1 MNQLVAL
8 VLVPMVLYVLP
19 MLIVFSYAL
28 YIICAIDYP
37 AETIVDGEERK
48 PCCTEVRQ
56 HNADYLAMIMTPKMM
71 PKKTR
76 QSKLDSQC

>member
-8 VLVPMVLYVLP
+8 VLLPMVLYVLP

-37 AETIVDGEERK
+37 AETINEDGENEK
-48 PCCTEVRQ
+48 CCTQVRQ
-56 HNADYLAMIMTPKMM
+56 HNTDYLAMIMTPKMM
-71 PKKTR
+71 PKK
-76 QSKLDSQC
+76 SKRNELDSDC